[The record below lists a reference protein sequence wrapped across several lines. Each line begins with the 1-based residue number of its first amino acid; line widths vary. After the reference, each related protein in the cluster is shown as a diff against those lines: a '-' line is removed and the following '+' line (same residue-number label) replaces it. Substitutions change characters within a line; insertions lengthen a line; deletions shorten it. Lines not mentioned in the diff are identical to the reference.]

1 MKMKKITK
9 ELYLKAL
16 QGRFIGCLI
25 GVPVENYSIKRMQEL
40 AKEGHQEF
48 PIKNFWKV
56 VEREN
61 DIQYG
66 VSPRYKF
73 SLDYINQVEVDD
85 DITYTVLNILLLE
98 KYGFNYTKENLK
110 DLWLDLLPYACTAED
125 VALQNLKKGIPV
137 ENIKTNLDMTD
148 LIGAAIRED
157 VFGYI
162 CPNEPKKAYDLAYT
176 DSSFTHSNDGLL
188 GGQLVSAVIACAFH
202 HNNPY
207 LAFCE
212 GMEYLPK
219 NSRLYQ
225 ELKKANNQ
233 ISSIHDYLQARKYID
248 EHYQNMDCVH
258 IINNMVCL
266 LFGLYLGQN
275 SYLDAVSNTISIGL
289 DNDCTG
295 ATAGSIASIC
305 FENVDEFLTKKIGDR
320 VLTYLKGYE
329 IMSLNDLADR
339 IYKLYERMQNEKK

>member
-1 MKMKKITK
+1 MKRKRITK

-40 AKEGHQEF
+40 AKEGNQDF
-48 PIKNFWKV
+48 PIRNFWKV
-56 VEREN
+56 VDREN

-73 SLDYINQVEVDD
+73 SLDKIDQVEVDD
-85 DITYTVLNILLLE
+85 DITYTILNTLLLE

-110 DLWLDLLPYACTAED
+110 ELWLDLLPYACTAED
-125 VALQNLKKGIPV
+125 VALQNLKKGVPV
-137 ENIKTNLDMTD
+137 NQIKTNLEMTD

-157 VFGYI
+157 VFGYV
-162 CPNEPKKAYDLAYT
+162 CPNDPQKAFNLAYT
-176 DSSFTHSNDGLL
+176 DSSFTHSGDGLL
-188 GGQLVSAVIACAFH
+188 GGQLVSAIIACAFH
-202 HNNPY
+202 HDNPY
-207 LAFCE
+207 YAFLE
-212 GMEYLPK
+212 GMTYLPK
-219 NSRLYQ
+219 DSKLYQ
-225 ELKKANNQ
+225 ELNLANKN
-233 ISSIHDYLQARKYID
+233 ISRIHNCLDARKYVD
-248 EHYQNMDCVH
+248 EHYQGMDCVH

-275 SYLDAVSNTISIGL
+275 SYLDAISNTISIGL

-295 ATAGSIASIC
+295 ATAGSIAAIC

-329 IMSLNDLADR
+329 VMSINDLADR